1 MQSRSKQNPAQRARV
16 SPVADTSAGHPKA
29 VMCPTCGGE
38 TQRFAS
44 GWRSVLAEGAADTV
58 TVTVVCPVCR
68 TNASSTAR

>member
-1 MQSRSKQNPAQRARV
+1 MQSRRKHNAAQRALV
-16 SPVADTSAGHPKA
+16 SPTALSSAGHA
-29 VMCPTCGGE
+29 EAMMCPTCGGE

-44 GWRSVLAEGAADTV
+44 GWRSLLAEGAADTV